1 MSDMVF
7 NWECDLNGNS
17 QTQNF
22 KVLSTSFGDGYEQNT
37 SVGINNIKGEW
48 KYQRTAYTS
57 EILAIKAFF
66 DKHRG
71 SKSFL
76 WNSPLDGQ
84 VRVKTDVNYSPVHMG
99 GDVWQISTTFKQVFH
114 P

>member
-1 MSDMVF
+1 MSDF
-7 NWECDLNGNS
+7 IFTWECDLEGNS
-17 QTQNF
+17 QTQHF
-22 KVLSTSFGDGYEQNT
+22 KTLNTSFGDGYEQST

-48 KYQRTAYTS
+48 KYQRTAYKS

-66 DKHRG
+66 DKHKG
-71 SKSFL
+71 SESFL

-84 VRVKTDVNYSPVHMG
+84 VRVKTDATYSPVQLG
-99 GDVWQISTTFKQVFH
+99 GDVWRISTTFKQVYH